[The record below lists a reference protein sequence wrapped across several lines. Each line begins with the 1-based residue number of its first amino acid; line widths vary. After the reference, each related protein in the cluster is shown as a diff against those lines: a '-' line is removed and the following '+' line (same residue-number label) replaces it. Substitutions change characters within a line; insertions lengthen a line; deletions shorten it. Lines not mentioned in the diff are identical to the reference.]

1 MDNWRDLSALH
12 GLLRSAYQKYPAE
25 EERRAAFAYALK
37 KELGFTTEQA
47 ELYTSTVLGQN
58 AEGSADSVMTNGMR
72 VTGSWI
78 RGEQEG
84 NVGSWLSTM
93 KETWQFNIDL
103 TYEHKVE
110 RYDSSITTGPFFQS
124 SYSRPKI
131 SLERG
136 IWAPSDNIL
145 DQLTLF
151 VMSTDRFARSMM
163 LEWIEKETYNYRAC
177 TINMQRFGR
186 E

>member
-1 MDNWRDLSALH
+1 MNYFRDVSALH
-12 GLLRSAYQKYPAE
+12 DLLAVLYEKEPAE
-25 EERRAAFAYALK
+25 TRRARLSRFL
-37 KELGFTTEQA
+37 EEWGFTPDQA
-47 ELYTSTVLGQN
+47 SLFASKVLDQN

-84 NVGSWLSTM
+84 NVGSWLSTV
-93 KETWQFNIDL
+93 KETWQFDVDL
-103 TYEHKVE
+103 TYEHKIE

-124 SYSRPKI
+124 SYSRPKM

-151 VMSTDRFARSMM
+151 VMSTEGFARSMM

>member
-1 MDNWRDLSALH
+1 MNYFRDVSALH
-12 GLLRSAYQKYPAE
+12 DLLAVLYEKEPAE
-25 EERRAAFAYALK
+25 TRRARLSRFL
-37 KELGFTTEQA
+37 EEWGFTPDQA
-47 ELYTSTVLGQN
+47 SLFASKVLDQN
-58 AEGSADSVMTNGMR
+58 AEGSADSVRTNGLR
-72 VTGSWI
+72 ATGSWI

-84 NVGSWLSTM
+84 NVGSWLSTV
-93 KETWQFNIDL
+93 KETWKFEVDL
-103 TYEHKVE
+103 TYEHKIE

-124 SYSRPKI
+124 SYSRPKM

-151 VMSTDRFARSMM
+151 VMSTEGFARSMM